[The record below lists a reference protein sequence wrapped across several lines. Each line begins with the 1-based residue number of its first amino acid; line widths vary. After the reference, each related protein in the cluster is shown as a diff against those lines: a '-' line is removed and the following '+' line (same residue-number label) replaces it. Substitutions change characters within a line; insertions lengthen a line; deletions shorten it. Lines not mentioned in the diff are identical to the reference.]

1 VTEDGERSEEPPELS
16 EPTDGELS
24 EPPDGELPATPSH
37 PRFRAATDEE
47 LDPQSFLVADD
58 RAALKAVLRGGSI
71 ADDRGDATF
80 IGGVVRRL
88 AEVLRQ
94 TAEVYRAG
102 TGFISNAQLRKL
114 EFGHSVIVELEISPE
129 EDVQLGI
136 EGERHSPTID
146 AARAVGQLLA
156 ANVDELVPRALELGV
171 ETTKAYKRF
180 IGLLAE
186 DAVTLEW
193 QVPDEPNIA
202 VVSSVDARHDY
213 AILDREGER
222 ATESIAVPGKLTMA
236 DSELRQF
243 ALTLPSEL
251 ARPALLKG
259 KHRVR
264 GTYPEDVGERLK
276 EEGLW
281 DSDVMATLIVTFD
294 VLGTTATP
302 RDPTYVL
309 AYAEPLIDA
318 SPTLFE

>member
-1 VTEDGERSEEPPELS
+1 VTEDGERSDEPPEPP
-16 EPTDGELS
+16 EPADV
-24 EPPDGELPATPSH
+24 ELPATQPR
-37 PRFRAATDEE
+37 PRFRAATDDE

-58 RAALKAVLRGGSI
+58 RSALRAVLRGGSI
-71 ADDRGDATF
+71 AEDRGDATF

-94 TAEVYRAG
+94 AAEVYRAG
-102 TGFISNAQLRKL
+102 TGFISNAQLRRL
-114 EFGHSVIVELEISPE
+114 EFGHSVIVELEISPD
-129 EDVQLGI
+129 EDIQLGI

-146 AARAVGQLLA
+146 AAKAVGQLLA
-156 ANVDELVPRALELGV
+156 ANADELLPRALDLGSD
-171 ETTKAYKRF
+171 TTGAYKRF
-180 IGLLAE
+180 IGLLAG

-193 QVPDEPNIA
+193 QVPDERDIA

-222 ATESIAVPGKLTMA
+222 AAESVAVPGKLTMA

-276 EEGLW
+276 GEGLW
-281 DSDVMATLIVTFD
+281 DSDVMATIDVTFD
-294 VLGTTATP
+294 VAGTTATP
-302 RDPTYVL
+302 RDPTYIL
-309 AYAEPLIDA
+309 ADAEPLVDA